1 MEVSTHAPAWGATQP
16 RQGDARGTES
26 FNPRA
31 RMGRDCLL
39 GKWLIIKSKVN
50 SFCEHGK
57 GHRRLYVYFFVNKR
71 NCLNLSF
78 CESHGVSCNG
88 DSSQK

>member
-1 MEVSTHAPAWGATQP
+1 MFQPTRPHGARLLSIHGFSTQM
-16 RQGDARGTES
+16 S

>member
-1 MEVSTHAPAWGATQP
+1 MMFQPTRPHGARP
-16 RQGDARGTES
+16 RYEPKTTFEKC

>member
-1 MEVSTHAPAWGATQP
+1 MSTVSG
-16 RQGDARGTES
+16 

-31 RMGRDCLL
+31 RMGRDDLL